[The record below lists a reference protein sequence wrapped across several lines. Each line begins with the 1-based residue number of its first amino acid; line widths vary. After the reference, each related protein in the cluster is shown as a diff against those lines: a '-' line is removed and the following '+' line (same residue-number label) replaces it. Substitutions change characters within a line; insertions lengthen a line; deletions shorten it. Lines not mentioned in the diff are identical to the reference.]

1 MTTRTALLIH
11 NPGAGSNAEQSAE
24 AYAEAMASPGTEI
37 RIHPLTE
44 GEDAAAIAREA
55 VQAGVK
61 WIAVAGGDGTVEAVA
76 AELAGGDVPLGVIPA
91 GTYNNFALSLNLPKN
106 PLEASAAIR
115 AGRVKK
121 MDVGFANG
129 RTFFECAGA
138 GLDAALFPLGEEI
151 KGGRFFHWLTLLK
164 RAWQYP
170 RQEFHLTFDR
180 PIGEAVQ
187 GHHARHHFRRLHQ
200 DTLRISALMVT
211 ASNGPYYGMNFT
223 VAPGARLDDGL
234 LTVNVFKRY
243 SKWELMRHFM
253 SISHGRREYCP
264 KAITFRVRTVEISGP
279 RRLHAHMDGTPFE
292 GWPLTIECRPQA
304 LPVFVP

>member
-11 NPGAGSNAEQSAE
+11 NSGAGSNAEQSAE
-24 AYAEAMASPGTEI
+24 SYVEAMASAETAIQIHRLEEGENATEI
-37 RIHPLTE
+37 
-44 GEDAAAIAREA
+44 ARKA
-55 VQAGVK
+55 VQGGVN

-76 AELAGGDVPLGVIPA
+76 AELAGGNVPLGVIPA
-91 GTYNNFALSLNLPKN
+91 GTYNNFALSLNLPKE
-106 PLEASAAIR
+106 PLEACAAIR

-138 GLDAALFPLGEEI
+138 GLDAALFPIGEEI
-151 KGGRFFHWLTLLK
+151 KGGRFFHWVTLFK

-180 PIGEAVQ
+180 PICEAVQ
-187 GHHARHHFRRLHQ
+187 GAHSRHHLRRHRKT
-200 DTLRISALMVT
+200 TLRISALMVT

-243 SKWELMRHFM
+243 GKWELMRHFM

-279 RRLHAHMDGTPFE
+279 RRLHAHLDGSPFD
-292 GWPLTIECRPQA
+292 GWPLKIECQPQA